1 MDKNCKT
8 CKWSKTGVAYDC
20 LNDHACMGFNLWE
33 AKERN
38 AFKSCKT
45 CKWVDRQF
53 CKHPTGTCTHELN
66 DNKFFQKWEGKT
78 DNRCVYLYYIPKAK
92 DMDKIQ
98 MTEEQF
104 NQLMHD
110 CIITDFKTGYVNLLE
125 TRIKAKQAGFIK
137 KDIVE
142 DNTKIIEYLKN
153 IISILESKQN
163 CLSSDVEALEDKN
176 FRLNGNYTVALSL
189 LHEQKQLNAEMLEVL
204 RDLMAMHYSYSS
216 KFITDKYRR
225 KIKSIIEKA
234 EETEG

>member
-125 TRIKAKQAGFIK
+125 TRIKAIQAGYIK
-137 KDIVE
+137 KDKVE
-142 DNTKIIEYLKN
+142 EAEEMYNNLDLDKIYANSRRVLEKQHEAIQYLK
-153 IISILESKQN
+153 E
-163 CLSSDVEALEDKN
+163 
-176 FRLNGNYTVALSL
+176 R
-189 LHEQKQLNAEMLEVL
+189 QK
-204 RDLMAMHYSYSS
+204 
-216 KFITDKYRR
+216 
-225 KIKSIIEKA
+225 
-234 EETEG
+234 